1 MLTFKPA
8 TKSKLFARVGL
19 IGPSGS
25 GKTYTA
31 LALAT
36 ALGQRVAVIDTE
48 HGAASKYADLF
59 TFDVLELTSFDPRT
73 YMEAIRAAEAA
84 GYDTIVIDSL
94 SHAWAGSG
102 GVLEL
107 VDKISRQSK
116 SGNNF
121 SAWGD
126 VTPLQNQLI
135 ETILASKMH
144 VIATMRSK
152 MEYAQQRDENT
163 GKTRVVKLGLQPV
176 QRDSVE
182 YEFDIIGEMD
192 MDNVLT
198 ISKTRCP
205 ALKSAVIER
214 PGAALAQTIGVWLN
228 SGEGERQPNPTQLG
242 ERDRQIADLEAL
254 GTETYGDEWASKKPV
269 LVMGVSNKTT
279 SDPRELSAEQFASL
293 VKGIETRR
301 ENGKLPPAQPAGHK

>member
-8 TKSKLFARVGL
+8 TKSKLFARIGL

-25 GKTYTA
+25 GKTYSA

-36 ALGQRVAVIDTE
+36 SLGQKVAVIDTE

-59 TFDVLELTSFDPRT
+59 HFDVLELTSFDPRT

-205 ALKSAVIER
+205 ELKSATIER
-214 PGAALAQTIGVWLN
+214 PGAGLAQTIAAWLN
-228 SGEGERQPNPTQLG
+228 AGVGERQANPTQIG
-242 ERDRQIADLEAL
+242 EMERRIADADAL
-254 GTETYGDEWASKKPV
+254 GSEVYGSEWSTKKPQ
-269 LVMGVSNKTT
+269 LVSYVSNKTT
-279 SDPRELSAEQFASL
+279 TDINQLTSDQLAAL
-293 VKGIETRR
+293 VRGIEEKRD
-301 ENGKLPPAQPAGHK
+301 NSKLPPAQPVGK

>member
-1 MLTFKPA
+1 MVTFKPA

-36 ALGQRVAVIDTE
+36 TLGQKVAVLDTE

-73 YMEAIRAAEAA
+73 YMEAIRAAESA
-84 GYDTIVIDSL
+84 GYDTLVIDSL

-198 ISKTRCP
+198 IGKTRCP
-205 ALKSAVIER
+205 ELKSAVIER
-214 PGAALAQTIGVWLN
+214 PGAALAQTIATWLN
-228 SGEGERQPNPTQLG
+228 AGTGERQANPTQIG
-242 ERDRQIADLEAL
+242 EMASRVADADAF
-254 GTETYGDEWASKKPV
+254 GSQVYGAAWITKKPE
-269 LVMGVSNKTT
+269 LVSYVSNKVT
-279 SDPRELSAEQFASL
+279 SDIEQLDSDQLTAL
-293 VKGIETRR
+293 VKGIESRR
-301 ENGKLPPAQPAGHK
+301 ENGNLPPAQPVGSK